1 MPVAAN
7 SNGWSREGSRPTWCV
22 FGARAVAVCGALM
35 STFITE
41 LWPCAVALTPFDPR
55 RRRWLQ
61 AALLSDEAGPL
72 PFLLPK
78 TGWWVRPSDEASLA
92 PAPCC
97 WNYWTGRWERCGL
110 SWLHP
115 MRCVPPTNCKVL
127 FSWRE
132 GCGQSLGMRACI
144 MPISHELFK
153 TVDTLPIL
161 GVHFAC
167 FSFVSSFAS
176 VYRLDCLD
184 YFKTRL

>member
-1 MPVAAN
+1 MLCWHVCGVVPQDTHNLRKDTGVRGSDSDACCGQQQRLEQRGQQTN
-7 SNGWSREGSRPTWCV
+7 LVRLWSKGCGRVRCTHV
-22 FGARAVAVCGALM
+22 HFYHRAVAMRSALM

-97 WNYWTGRWERCGL
+97 
-110 SWLHP
+110 
-115 MRCVPPTNCKVL
+115 
-127 FSWRE
+127 
-132 GCGQSLGMRACI
+132 
-144 MPISHELFK
+144 
-153 TVDTLPIL
+153 
-161 GVHFAC
+161 
-167 FSFVSSFAS
+167 
-176 VYRLDCLD
+176 
-184 YFKTRL
+184 